1 MMLDASPRSANAPPR
16 RMIPMAARKSGS
28 ASVEVIEPNARGNAV
43 QRTTRMKMSQTW
55 FASQTGAIE
64 RLMRTRSSM
73 SLPAVR
79 SQMPVPKSA
88 PPSTT

>member
-1 MMLDASPRSANAPPR
+1 
-16 RMIPMAARKSGS
+16 MIPTAATNSGIV
-28 ASVEVIEPNARGNAV
+28 SVEVIEPNAGGNAV

-55 FASQTGAIE
+55 LASQTGAIE
-64 RLMRTRSSM
+64 RLMRSRTAM

>member
-1 MMLDASPRSANAPPR
+1 
-16 RMIPMAARKSGS
+16 MAARKSGI

-64 RLMRTRSSM
+64 RLMRARSSM
-73 SLPAVR
+73 SLAGG
-79 SQMPVPKSA
+79 QVPDA
-88 PPSTT
+88 GAEVGAAQHHVGA